1 MGKKVKNKD
10 LAERLGVSCT
20 LVSLVLNNKSDQYG
34 IKKETRE
41 RVLAMARQMGL
52 FDTGTEKKT
61 DYPVEIQPGIIGMV
75 VPSLHEPHVFE
86 LTGYIQ
92 KAFESIGIGFTVIMR
107 DTDDNRF
114 NRFVN
119 SFRKFFSGLIL
130 YGDAAD
136 DKTIRTL
143 RDEEFPFV
151 LLEKTTD
158 KYRVNTVI
166 TDKQA
171 GNNLLAS
178 HVADLGY
185 ERILILSAGN
195 AHKQNEKTIKEF
207 SLSLENITGNRSR
220 PAVEIINEYSTEDGI
235 DFSILEKYFRP
246 PQSIQAIIVMNSA
259 LVYPIMKSLGSKK
272 IRIPQDVAL
281 ISYEDSTGFEF
292 TFPPVTALKRPLT
305 GLAIKAANI
314 IWAEIKNSGKSKF
327 RRQVSIQPSL
337 VIRKSC
343 GTL

>member
-52 FDTGTEKKT
+52 FDTGAEKKT

-86 LTGYIQ
+86 LTGYLQ
-92 KAFESIGIGFTVIMR
+92 KAFESIGVGFTVIMR
-107 DTDDNRF
+107 DTDDSRF

-130 YGDAAD
+130 YGEAAD

-143 RDEEFPFV
+143 KDEEFPFV

-166 TDKQA
+166 TDRQA
-171 GNNLLAS
+171 GNNLLAT
-178 HVADLGY
+178 HFAGLGY
-185 ERILILSAGN
+185 ERLLILSAGDT
-195 AHKQNEKTIKEF
+195 HKQNEKTIREF
-207 SLSLENITGNRSR
+207 SLALETITGNRSR
-220 PAVEIINEYSTEDGI
+220 PAVEIINEYSSDEGI
-235 DFSILEKYFRP
+235 DFSLLEKYLRP
-246 PQSIQAIIVMNSA
+246 PQSIQAILVMNSA
-259 LVYPIMKSLGSKK
+259 LVYPLMKSLGNKK

-281 ISYEDSTGFEF
+281 ISYEDSPGFEF
-292 TFPPVTALKRPLT
+292 AFPPVTALKRPLA
-305 GLAIKAANI
+305 GLSLKAANI
-314 IWAEIKNSGKSKF
+314 IWAEIKNSGKSKY

-337 VIRKSC
+337 IVRKSC
-343 GTL
+343 GTI